1 MHLGIMR
8 IALRLP
14 QSRSLKTRRQTASS
28 LTGRIRARFN
38 VSASQDAT
46 ADGEAWQ
53 SLTITVAAV
62 ASAPAG
68 AEAMLTEVADYIA
81 ATRPDLELLYCETE
95 IISGV

>member
-28 LTGRIRARFN
+28 LTRRIRARFN
-38 VSASQDAT
+38 VSAAQDAT

-53 SLTITVAAV
+53 SLTIAVAAV
-62 ASAPAG
+62 ASAPAS

-81 ATRPDLELLYCETE
+81 AARPDLELLYCETE